1 MTLSAVETPDIAP
14 PIRTPS
20 PRFHQLDG
28 LRAVAAVMV
37 MMRHSFTA
45 GLREATL
52 HSPVH
57 FFTNLLHE
65 SAAAGVELFFVLSGV
80 VLLRPY
86 LRSGRKFEATMYVRR
101 RLERLWP
108 PFLAAWVL
116 SGLVVLLEDAM
127 PTWWTRR
134 TNSVPLFS
142 MRGWLVQLPILNFGW
157 SNYNAAWW
165 SLTVELLFYLS
176 VILLIPLLIQRSR
189 PKVACVALVLFSIP
203 ISLLLAL
210 RGIPHVP
217 QPFIQLLRYGPCF
230 ALGVLLAAVDVPATL
245 ARIGLILGLVWAC
258 AATVHPA
265 LDIQLGWALFFAA
278 LIALSLSP
286 TSKMGK
292 ALSIAPLVWLG
303 ERSYSLFLTHFA
315 VFAAVSVLM
324 SHWMPPG
331 PAFWIL
337 SRIVEYT
344 AAVLVAML
352 IFHMIEKRFARNL
365 VTVNQ
370 ILPPLRWTI

>member
-1 MTLSAVETPDIAP
+1 
-14 PIRTPS
+14 
-20 PRFHQLDG
+20 
-28 LRAVAAVMV
+28 

-52 HSPVH
+52 HSPLH

-86 LRSGRKFEATMYVRR
+86 LRAGRMFDAKMYVRR

-127 PTWWTRR
+127 PTWWTQR

-189 PKVACVALVLFSIP
+189 PKVACVGLVLFSIP

-210 RGIPHVP
+210 RGIPHIP
-217 QPFIQLLRYGPCF
+217 LPFIQLLRYGPCF
-230 ALGVLLAAVDVPATL
+230 ALGVLLAAIDIPATL
-245 ARIGLILGLVWAC
+245 ARIGLILGLVWA
-258 AATVHPA
+258 ALATIHPA
-265 LDIQLGWALFFAA
+265 LDIQLGWAFFFAA

-286 TSKMGK
+286 ASTLGK
-292 ALSIAPLVWLG
+292 VLSTPVLVWLG

-337 SRIVEYT
+337 SRIVEYL
-344 AAVLVAML
+344 AAVLVAMV
-352 IFHMIEKRFARNL
+352 IFHTIEQRFARNL
-365 VTVNQ
+365 VTARQ
-370 ILPPLRWTI
+370 ILPPWKIPMTKSQIPMKSQIPTFNEGAAAGH